1 MADSLDLAI
10 RIGLTVLL
18 FLPLTV
24 GIILNKQNKLDTAK
38 TCTLIIITGVILR
51 TIYIFY
57 TGIDVRQHDV
67 GRFFSKKGGHS
78 DYILYLYYNH
88 KLPDFDPRSVIQ
100 FYHPPLHHIICALWL
115 KLMKL
120 LGVSIVKAA
129 PETLQALTLAYS
141 SLFCVFAY
149 KALRR
154 LMLKPHALQ
163 TATAF
168 VTFHPTL
175 IILSGSI
182 NNDMLSGL
190 FGMMALYFAI
200 KWSQDRKWLSII
212 MLALSI
218 GFGMFTKL
226 TVGLLAPAVAAVF
239 IVVFIKRIKEWKRF
253 LLQFVT
259 FGVICVPLG
268 LFWSVRNYVK
278 FGMPLN
284 YVPRLSESSKQYIDI
299 SPFIR
304 MVDYRPY
311 QFSSPFTQWILDGHK
326 YNEYNPVIALFKNA
340 MFDEST
346 FFMRSITL
354 QSFCTALLFCNIIIS
369 LITVIAL
376 VMIWIK
382 NRKVK
387 LEHKLLITLT
397 SAVIFGNYIIFC
409 FNYPH
414 VCTENM
420 RYCIP
425 LIFTTAAVCGL
436 LMDRN
441 DLDGKFFGICK
452 RIVPKCTAVFCMLSS
467 FVYTVMA
474 FYYR

>member
-1 MADSLDLAI
+1 MTDRIDLAV
-10 RIGLTVLL
+10 RIVLTVLM

-24 GIILNKQNKLDTAK
+24 GIILKKRNELDTRK
-38 TCTLIIITGVILR
+38 TCTLIIVTGVILR
-51 TIYIFY
+51 TLYIYY

-67 GRFFSKKGGHS
+67 GRFFAKKGGHS
-78 DYILYLYYNH
+78 EYILYLYKHH
-88 KLPDFDPRSVIQ
+88 KLPDFDPRKVIQ

-115 KLMKL
+115 RL
-120 LGVSIVKAA
+120 LRIIGISIKAV
-129 PETLQALTLAYS
+129 PETFQFLTLTYS
-141 SLFCVFAY
+141 TLFCVFAY
-149 KALRR
+149 KALVR
-154 LMLKPHALQ
+154 LKLKPHALQ
-163 TATAF
+163 TATAL

-190 FGMMALYFAI
+190 FGMMAVYYAI

-212 MLALSI
+212 MIGLSI
-218 GFGMFTKL
+218 GLGMFTKL
-226 TVGLLAPAVAAVF
+226 TIGLLAPGVAAVF
-239 IVVFIKRIKEWKRF
+239 IVVFIKRIKDWKR
-253 LLQFVT
+253 LILQFVT
-259 FGVICVPLG
+259 FGIICVPLG
-268 LFWSVRNYVK
+268 LFWPVRNYVK

-284 YVPRLSESSKQYIDI
+284 YVPRLSESSMQFIDI
-299 SPFIR
+299 SSFERII
-304 MVDYRPY
+304 DYRLY

-326 YNEYNPVIALFKNA
+326 YNEYNPIIALLKNA

-354 QSFCTALLFCNIIIS
+354 QSFCTSLLFCNIIIS
-369 LITVIAL
+369 IIAVISLI
-376 VMIWIK
+376 MIWVK
-382 NRKVK
+382 NKNTK
-387 LEHKLLITLT
+387 LELKLLITMI

-409 FNYPH
+409 INYPH

-436 LMDRN
+436 LMDRK
-441 DLDGKFFGICK
+441 DLNKRLFSLYK
-452 RIVPKCTAVFCMLSS
+452 RIVPKCTAVFCLLSC
-467 FVYTVMA
+467 FVYTVMV

>member
-1 MADSLDLAI
+1 MTDRIDLAV
-10 RIGLTVLL
+10 RIVLTVLM

-24 GIILNKQNKLDTAK
+24 GIILKKRNELDTRK
-38 TCTLIIITGVILR
+38 TCTLIIVTGVILR
-51 TIYIFY
+51 TLYIYY

-67 GRFFSKKGGHS
+67 GRFFAKKGGHS
-78 DYILYLYYNH
+78 EYILYLYKHH
-88 KLPDFDPRSVIQ
+88 KLPDFDPRKVIQ

-115 KLMKL
+115 RL
-120 LGVSIVKAA
+120 LRIIGISIKAV
-129 PETLQALTLAYS
+129 PETFQFLTLTYS
-141 SLFCVFAY
+141 TLFCVFAY
-149 KALRR
+149 KALVR
-154 LMLKPHALQ
+154 LKLKPHALQ
-163 TATAF
+163 TATAL

-190 FGMMALYFAI
+190 FGMMAVYYAI

-212 MLALSI
+212 MIGLSI
-218 GFGMFTKL
+218 GLGMFTKL
-226 TVGLLAPAVAAVF
+226 TVGLLAPGVAAVF
-239 IVVFIKRIKEWKRF
+239 IVVFIKRIKDWKR
-253 LLQFVT
+253 LILQFVT
-259 FGVICVPLG
+259 FGIICVPLG
-268 LFWSVRNYVK
+268 LFWPVRNYDK

-284 YVPRLSESSKQYIDI
+284 YVPRLSESSMQFIDI
-299 SPFIR
+299 SPFERII
-304 MVDYRPY
+304 DYRLY

-326 YNEYNPVIALFKNA
+326 YNEYNPIIALLKNA

-354 QSFCTALLFCNIIIS
+354 QSFCTLLLFCNIIIS
-369 LITVIAL
+369 IIAVISLI
-376 VMIWIK
+376 MIWVK
-382 NRKVK
+382 NKNTK
-387 LEHKLLITLT
+387 LELKLLITMI

-409 FNYPH
+409 INYPH

-436 LMDRN
+436 LMDRK
-441 DLDGKFFGICK
+441 DLNKRLFSLYK
-452 RIVPKCTAVFCMLSS
+452 RIVPKCTAVFCLLSC
-467 FVYTVMA
+467 FVYTVMV